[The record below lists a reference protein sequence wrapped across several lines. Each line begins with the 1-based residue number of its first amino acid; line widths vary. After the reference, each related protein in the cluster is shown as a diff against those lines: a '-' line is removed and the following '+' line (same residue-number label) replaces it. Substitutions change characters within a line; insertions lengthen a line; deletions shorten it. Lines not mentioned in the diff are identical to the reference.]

1 MQQTK
6 YDKIVKLSNNY
17 IRFEKAIDGGFLIM
31 KELH

>member
-17 IRFEKAIDGGFLIM
+17 IAVRKAIDGGFLIM